1 MTTID
6 NKYPE
11 SVSRICSELQTLS
24 TQMLELRRT
33 QPGFSSAPR
42 PTRDNDLAIDVDQD
56 EQESTFVI
64 DPTLQKRLHEGV
76 IEGHRNLALLKN
88 LNRQIHQQGRNVR
101 NELTEQKLSVGKVD
115 LGFQNIKY
123 QRKYLLN
130 EIARCH
136 DMETFYQ
143 DVPLVSLEEFR
154 EMAPENLNNATT
166 SEHQLMLNRLQFE
179 LEERKRYDAEKR
191 RLLAVKVQLTKANK
205 ARKAQLNKVET
216 QLESYIQSSQSLQ
229 DLFQEPVEPI
239 HSHQEIL
246 NADGGAGSSNNHEA
260 SKPAGAGVSVT
271 GVASPMVSSPAH
283 SQDPAAGADIEL
295 VAPMRLGTT
304 ELLKRNDVAQ
314 LLPQPLY
321 VLFRQAC
328 AFSATF
334 GDEVRA
340 EIQGDIA
347 AAQVEARVLAT
358 AQQTASLPKSAQNGS
373 VRAGAVGGG
382 PFNGDSPMLQKDG
395 QIEDEDLGEKE
406 RRGSESEVQNH
417 YERFPLDVIIKIK
430 KDALVSS
437 HTIAHLRFG
446 YLMRLGIVVVAV
458 DSAPGIL
465 KLDPS
470 LLLQELFPKD
480 FGEICPNPEAAFLG
494 LTSFDTLVSGDGDV
508 GEQGSDLQLDTKK
521 AGGYAYRW
529 AQELCGLEFLGP
541 LSQGWGPILG
551 TEMESLAA
559 EDVASFS
566 QAVLSGH
573 GNRRAFLSQVIRMIR
588 NRRRAWKSLER
599 QLEDLDRGVIPTLKG
614 RALEYALGMAQ
625 PVNSARH
632 KVTISKW
639 QTATTEGAPSKGA
652 TMYKVQLVM
661 PDPTLSARSSISAKV
676 VVVEANVEIALSYV
690 ERVPRWELKP
700 GPGFPST
707 MRTTSTVANVNTRQ
721 RDVIGATG
729 GDDEEDGTEDGV
741 NMLVDRSESNAPS
754 PAPKGSNSQE
764 DEIKDRS
771 PFLDSL
777 MSTVNTELPAALY
790 GGEPGERNMLL
801 SVQLTRIVTDLST
814 VLETLSY

>member
-1 MTTID
+1 MTAAD
-6 NKYPE
+6 NNYPE
-11 SVSRICSELQTLS
+11 SVSRICGELQNLS

-33 QPGFSSAPR
+33 EPRFPTPAVAAPSEA
-42 PTRDNDLAIDVDQD
+42 RDDTAMDVDQVKKPAFD
-56 EQESTFVI
+56 F
-64 DPTLQKRLHEGV
+64 DPTLQKKLHEGV
-76 IEGHRNLALLKN
+76 VEGHRNLAILKN
-88 LNRQIHQQGRNVR
+88 LNRQIHQQGRNLR

-123 QRKYLLN
+123 QRKYLMN

-143 DVPLVSLEEFR
+143 DVPLVTMDEFR
-154 EMAPENLNNATT
+154 QMAPESLTNTT
-166 SEHQLMLNRLQFE
+166 DDHQLMLNRLQFE

-205 ARKAQLNKVET
+205 ARKAQLNRVET
-216 QLESYIQSSQSLQ
+216 QLEAYIQSSQSLQ

-239 HSHQEIL
+239 RSHHDIL
-246 NADGGAGSSNNHEA
+246 NADGAGSASNNGEA
-260 SKPAGAGVSVT
+260 NGVSKT
-271 GVASPMVSSPAH
+271 GGALGIAGGVASPMVSSPAH
-283 SQDPAAGADIEL
+283 SQQEAVAADVGL
-295 VAPMRLGTT
+295 VAPLRVGTT

-347 AAQVEARVLAT
+347 AAQVEAGVYA
-358 AQQTASLPKSAQNGS
+358 AAKQAASLPKNNNQNDMA
-373 VRAGAVGGG
+373 RAGDVAGA
-382 PFNGDSPMLQKDG
+382 FNADSPLLQKDG
-395 QIEDEDLGEKE
+395 QAEDEDMREKE
-406 RRGSESEVQNH
+406 RRGSESETQNQ
-417 YERFPLDVIIKIK
+417 YERFPLEVIIKIK

-437 HTIAHLRFG
+437 HTIAHLRFT

-480 FGEICPNPEAAFLG
+480 YGEICPNPEAAFLG
-494 LTSFDTLVSGDGDV
+494 LTAFDTLVSGDGSV
-508 GEQGSDLQLDTKK
+508 GEQGSDLQMDVKK
-521 AGGYAYRW
+521 SGGYAYRW

-541 LSQGWGPILG
+541 LSQGWGPVSG
-551 TEMESLAA
+551 TELENLAV
-559 EDVASFS
+559 DDMASFS

-573 GNRRAFLSQVIRMIR
+573 GNRRAFLSQVVRMIR

-599 QLEDLDRGVIPTLKG
+599 QLEDLDRGVIPSLKG
-614 RALEYALGMAQ
+614 RALEFALGMAQ
-625 PVNSARH
+625 PVGNARH

-639 QTATTEGAPSKGA
+639 QTTDDASSKGS

-661 PDPTLSARSSISAKV
+661 PDPLISSTRSTVTAKV
-676 VVVEANVEIALSYV
+676 IVVEATVEIALSYV
-690 ERVPRWELKP
+690 ERVPKWELKP

-707 MRTTSTVANVNTRQ
+707 MRTTSSNIGGANGGGEDNESGTMLIDDGGVASNT
-721 RDVIGATG
+721 A
-729 GDDEEDGTEDGV
+729 
-741 NMLVDRSESNAPS
+741 S
-754 PAPKGSNSQE
+754 PALPKGSQE
-764 DEIKDRS
+764 DEVKDRS

-777 MSTVNTELPAALY
+777 MYTVNNELPAALY
-790 GGEPGERNMLL
+790 GAEPGERNMLL

-814 VLETLSY
+814 VLETVSY

>member
-1 MTTID
+1 MTAAD

-11 SVSRICSELQTLS
+11 SVSRICDELQSLS
-24 TQMLELRRT
+24 NQMLELRRT
-33 QPGFSSAPR
+33 QPGFPTAAASAPSGA
-42 PTRDNDLAIDVDQD
+42 RDDTAMDVDQD
-56 EQESTFVI
+56 EKSAFVI
-64 DPTLQKRLHEGV
+64 NPALQKKLHEGV
-76 IEGHRNLALLKN
+76 VEGHRSLALLKN
-88 LNRQIHQQGRNVR
+88 LNRQIHQQGRNLR

-143 DVPLVSLEEFR
+143 DVPLVPMVEFR
-154 EMAPENLNNATT
+154 NMAPDSLTNAA
-166 SEHQLMLNRLQFE
+166 SDHQLMLNRLQFE

-216 QLESYIQSSQSLQ
+216 QLEAYIQSSQSLQ

-239 HSHQEIL
+239 RSHNDIL
-246 NADGGAGSSNNHEA
+246 KVDGAGSTSNNGEA
-260 SKPAGAGVSVT
+260 NGPNKAGGALGITGVS
-271 GVASPMVSSPAH
+271 SPMVSSPAH
-283 SQDPAAGADIEL
+283 SQEPTAIDVDL
-295 VAPMRLGTT
+295 VAPLRVGTT

-358 AQQTASLPKSAQNGS
+358 AQQTAALPKNSQNGMA
-373 VRAGAVGGG
+373 RAGAVGGG
-382 PFNGDSPMLQKDG
+382 AFSVDSPMLQKDG
-395 QIEDEDLGEKE
+395 QAEDEDVREKE
-406 RRGSESEVQNH
+406 RRGSESDVQNQ
-417 YERFPLDVIIKIK
+417 YERFPLDVIIKVK

-446 YLMRLGIVVVAV
+446 YLMRLGIVVVTV

-480 FGEICPNPEAAFLG
+480 YGEICPNPEAAFLG
-494 LTSFDTLVSGDGDV
+494 LTAFDTLVSGDGGV
-508 GEQGSDLQLDTKK
+508 GEQGSDLQLDVKK
-521 AGGYAYRW
+521 SGGYAYRW

-541 LSQGWGPILG
+541 LSQGWGPVSG
-551 TEMESLAA
+551 TELENLAV
-559 EDVASFS
+559 DDMASFS

-573 GNRRAFLSQVIRMIR
+573 GNRRAFLSQVVRMIR
-588 NRRRAWKSLER
+588 NRRRAWKALER
-599 QLEDLDRGVIPTLKG
+599 QLEDLDRGVISSLKG
-614 RALEYALGMAQ
+614 RALEFALGMAQ
-625 PVNSARH
+625 PVANARH

-639 QTATTEGAPSKGA
+639 QTTDGASSKGS

-661 PDPTLSARSSISAKV
+661 PDPLMSSTRSTVTAKV
-676 VVVEANVEIALSYV
+676 IVVEANVEIALSYV
-690 ERVPRWELKP
+690 ERVPKWELKP

-707 MRTTSTVANVNTRQ
+707 LRTTSNN
-721 RDVIGATG
+721 IGG
-729 GDDEEDGTEDGV
+729 GDNEDKESAA
-741 NMLVDRSESNAPS
+741 MLVDDGGVASNAAS
-754 PAPKGSNSQE
+754 PAPTKASQE
-764 DEIKDRS
+764 DEVKDRS

-777 MSTVNTELPAALY
+777 MYTVNTELPAALY
-790 GGEPGERNMLL
+790 GAEPGERNMLL

-814 VLETLSY
+814 VLETVSY